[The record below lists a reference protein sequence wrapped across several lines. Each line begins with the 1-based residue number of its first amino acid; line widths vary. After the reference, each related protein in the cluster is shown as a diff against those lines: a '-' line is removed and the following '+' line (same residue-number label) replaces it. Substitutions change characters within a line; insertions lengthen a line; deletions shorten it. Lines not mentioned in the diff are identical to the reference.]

1 VAPPPM
7 DAALVAQVGA
17 HGLTI
22 TDINVTNI
30 VVTGAN
36 SLLATLN
43 VAGTIVGHNFTL
55 PNVQVPI
62 VITPDLTGEC
72 PILHL
77 SLEIED
83 LNLLGLHVELNNCNE
98 GPITVDI
105 NAIPTGLPGGGLL
118 GDLLCGLS
126 GALGSGGLLGLVGT
140 NLTGF
145 TGVVQSALNGVFDQ
159 LLGAGIGTAS
169 HQPGHQS
176 GGGHRCDLVDLQ
188 LGPIDLNVLGLEV
201 TTSPICLE
209 VYAVSGNPNAGGG
222 LLGNLLCGLDGLLGT
237 NASANA
243 ILGRVDRILDILNGL
258 V

>member
-1 VAPPPM
+1 M
-7 DAALVAQVGA
+7 DAAHVAQVGA
-17 HGLTI
+17 NLLTI
-22 TDINVTNI
+22 TGINVTDI
-30 VVTGAN
+30 AVTGAN

-43 VAGTIVGHNFTL
+43 LAGTIVGQNFTL

-62 VITPDLTGEC
+62 VITPDLTGDC

-105 NAIPTGLPGGGLL
+105 NAIPTGQPGGGLL

-126 GALGSGGLLGLVGT
+126 GALGSGGLLGLVGQD
-140 NLTGF
+140 LTAL
-145 TGVVQSALNGVFDQ
+145 TGVVQGALDGVFGQ
-159 LLGAGIGTAS
+159 LLGGGTGTAS

-176 GGGHRCDLVDLQ
+176 GGGHQCDLVDLQ
-188 LGPIDLNVLGLEV
+188 LGPINLNVLGLEV
-201 TTSPICLE
+201 ETSPICLE

-237 NASANA
+237 NAGANA